1 MPVRDSSL
9 PDASGG
15 VDDGEGAEDS
25 GAEQPADERLAAID
39 AALAPGEAALVKS
52 LLLRAA
58 FGGMAGDQAMLR
70 RLAKLWQCRWAAMAV
85 GMGIM
90 RPASMV
96 GLPRCTLQGM
106 RGCVHA
112 IPHLPLL
119 PLSNPAA
126 PAAAHAHF
134 AAHLH
139 ICNSSQLHIFQH
151 TFTLRAVVWMLST

>member
-15 VDDGEGAEDS
+15 DGDGEGAEDS

-39 AALAPGEAALVKS
+39 AAMAPGEAALVKS

-70 RLAKLWQCRWAAMAV
+70 RLAKLWQSRWAAMAV
-85 GMGIM
+85 GMCIM
-90 RPASMV
+90 RPASLV
-96 GLPRCTLQGM
+96 GLPRTLQGM

-119 PLSNPAA
+119 PLYNPAA
-126 PAAAHAHF
+126 PAAHAHF
-134 AAHLH
+134 PAHLH

-151 TFTLRAVVWMLST
+151 TAFTLRAVVWMLST